1 MTCPDLD
8 RLIQYYFGEG
18 DSEVEAHLA
27 SCATCRAD
35 IATMVALPRVWAKDF
50 KMPDDLVDRIM
61 SRLPAVSPPVV
72 RKRITFGQG
81 LVSGVLGGLTAAVAL
96 ILAGSQGAGHPS
108 VILVL
113 SVAAGVCVNVS
124 HMIIG
129 SPAAEADPQRNNR
142 DPR

>member
-1 MTCPDLD
+1 MTCPEPD

-18 DSEVEAHLA
+18 DREVEVHLA

-50 KMPDDLVDRIM
+50 EMPEDLVDRIM
-61 SRLPAVSPPVV
+61 SRLPPVSPPVV
-72 RKRITFGQG
+72 RKRITLRQG
-81 LVSGVLGGLTAAVAL
+81 FVSGVLGGLTAAVAL

-113 SVAAGVCVNVS
+113 SLAAGAWVLVS
-124 HMIIG
+124 HMVIG
-129 SPAAEADPQRNNR
+129 SPAVEADPQENSR